1 MRRETMRKLERVADR
16 CLGYLGLL
24 LIGAISWV
32 AERMGP
38 APQPAPGARAR
49 RVSPHQTP
57 RRAAA

>member
-1 MRRETMRKLERVADR
+1 MERLERVADR
-16 CLGYLGLL
+16 FLGYLGLF

-38 APQPAPGARAR
+38 APQPAPGRAR